1 MRAVVV
7 HESLFGNTARIAEAI
22 AGGIAGA
29 RPDAEVECLS
39 LANAAGDVGRPDL
52 VVAGG
57 PTHFLGITSKQAR
70 AMQDRYRRSAAQR
83 EPTGPDQGRP
93 APGPGLREWLA
104 GLSAAVPGARAAA
117 FDTRLDKPL
126 AGGAA
131 PRIAH
136 RLARLGY
143 QLAADP
149 EGFIVEDMAGPLR
162 AGELERARAWGAGL
176 AERIAAASP
185 L

>member
-1 MRAVVV
+1 VRAVVV

-104 GLSAAVPGARAAA
+104 GLSAAVPGARC
-117 FDTRLDKPL
+117 
-126 AGGAA
+126 
-131 PRIAH
+131 PR
-136 RLARLGY
+136 RG
-143 QLAADP
+143 
-149 EGFIVEDMAGPLR
+149 V
-162 AGELERARAWGAGL
+162 
-176 AERIAAASP
+176 
-185 L
+185 